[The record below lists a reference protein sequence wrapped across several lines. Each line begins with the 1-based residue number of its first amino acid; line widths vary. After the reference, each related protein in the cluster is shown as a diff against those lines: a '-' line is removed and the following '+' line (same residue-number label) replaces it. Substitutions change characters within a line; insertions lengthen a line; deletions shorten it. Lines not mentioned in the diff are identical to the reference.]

1 MAGSRIRISTKVV
14 KKKTM
19 TMGHDFMGSSRGL
32 TGHKCKEC
40 GRDTS
45 RCVCSSE
52 RDGNPNDYTNGTHK
66 DFHY

>member
-1 MAGSRIRISTKVV
+1 
-14 KKKTM
+14 M

-52 RDGNPNDYTNGTHK
+52 RDENSNDYTNGTHK